1 MANIKFLNTKENEFI
16 LIKIMIQTMIN
27 YHAEYNDCLVNT
39 MINFNMNRE
48 KAEEILRKIGEVLDN
63 STRPV
68 LIEQMD
74 EVEKIINA
82 NKDKTPKEIEF
93 ILNKPENK
101 IKVVPIGIDFDTILE
116 DVADVLH
123 NSDK

>member
-1 MANIKFLNTKENEFI
+1 MAKIEFLNTKKDEFI

-48 KAEEILRKIGEVLDN
+48 KAEELLRKIGEILDN
-63 STRPV
+63 SIRPA

-93 ILNKPENK
+93 ILSKPENK
-101 IKVVPIGIDFDTILE
+101 RKVVPIGIDLDTILE

>member
-1 MANIKFLNTKENEFI
+1 MANIKFLNTEKNEFI

-48 KAEEILRKIGEVLDN
+48 KAEELLRKIGEVLDN
-63 STRPV
+63 SIRPV

-101 IKVVPIGIDFDTILE
+101 RKVVPIGIDFGTILE

>member
-16 LIKIMIQTMIN
+16 LIKIMIQTMID
-27 YHAEYNDCLVNT
+27 YHSEYNNCLINT
-39 MINFNMNRE
+39 MLNFNMNRE
-48 KAEEILRKIGEVLDN
+48 KAEELLRKIGEALDN
-63 STRPV
+63 SIRPA

-82 NKDKTPKEIEF
+82 NKDKTPKEIDF
-93 ILNKPENK
+93 ILRKPENK
-101 IKVVPIGIDFDTILE
+101 IKVVPIGIDLDTILE

>member
-1 MANIKFLNTKENEFI
+1 MANIEFLNTNKNEFI
-16 LIKIMIQTMIN
+16 LIKIMIQMMID
-27 YHAEYNDCLVNT
+27 YHSEYNNCLMNT
-39 MINFNMNRE
+39 MINFNTNRE
-48 KAEEILRKIGEVLDN
+48 KAEEILRKIGEILDN
-63 STRPV
+63 SIRPTLV
-68 LIEQMD
+68 EQMD

-101 IKVVPIGIDFDTILE
+101 IKVVPIGIDLDTILE

>member
-16 LIKIMIQTMIN
+16 LIKIMIQTMID
-27 YHAEYNDCLVNT
+27 YHSEYNNCLINT
-39 MINFNMNRE
+39 MLNFNMNRE
-48 KAEEILRKIGEVLDN
+48 KAEELLRKIGEVLDN
-63 STRPV
+63 SIRPA

-82 NKDKTPKEIEF
+82 NKDKTPKEIDF
-93 ILNKPENK
+93 ILRKPENK
-101 IKVVPIGIDFDTILE
+101 IKAVPIGIDLDTILE

>member
-48 KAEEILRKIGEVLDN
+48 KAEGLLRKIGEVLDN
-63 STRPV
+63 SIRPV

>member
-48 KAEEILRKIGEVLDN
+48 KAEELLRKIGEVLDN
-63 STRPV
+63 SIRPV

-93 ILNKPENK
+93 ILSKPENK
-101 IKVVPIGIDFDTILE
+101 RKVVPIGIDFNTILE

>member
-1 MANIKFLNTKENEFI
+1 MANIKFLNTEKNEFI

-48 KAEEILRKIGEVLDN
+48 KAEELLRKIGEVLDN
-63 STRPV
+63 SIRPV

-74 EVEKIINA
+74 EVEKVINA

-101 IKVVPIGIDFDTILE
+101 RKVVPIGIDFNTILE

>member
-63 STRPV
+63 SIRPV

>member
-1 MANIKFLNTKENEFI
+1 MAKIEFLNTKENEFI
-16 LIKIMIQTMIN
+16 LIKIMIQMMIN
-27 YHAEYNDCLVNT
+27 YHAEYNNCLINT
-39 MINFNMNRE
+39 MLNLNMNRE
-48 KAEEILRKIGEVLDN
+48 KAEEILQKIGKILDN
-63 STRPV
+63 SIRPI

-101 IKVVPIGIDFDTILE
+101 IKVVPIGIDLDTILE

>member
-1 MANIKFLNTKENEFI
+1 MANIEFLNTKKNEFI
-16 LIKIMIQTMIN
+16 LIKIMIQNMID
-27 YHAEYNDCLVNT
+27 YHSEYNNCLMNT
-39 MINFNMNRE
+39 MINFNINRE
-48 KAEEILRKIGEVLDN
+48 KAEEILRKIGEILDN
-63 STRPV
+63 SIRPT

-101 IKVVPIGIDFDTILE
+101 IKVASIGIDLDTILE

>member
-16 LIKIMIQTMIN
+16 LIKIMIQTMID
-27 YHAEYNDCLVNT
+27 YHSEYNNCLINT
-39 MINFNMNRE
+39 MLNFNMNRE
-48 KAEEILRKIGEVLDN
+48 KAEKLLRKIGEVLDN
-63 STRPV
+63 SIRPA

-82 NKDKTPKEIEF
+82 NKDKTPKEIDF
-93 ILNKPENK
+93 ILRKPENK
-101 IKVVPIGIDFDTILE
+101 IKAVPIGIDLDTILE

>member
-1 MANIKFLNTKENEFI
+1 MAKIEFLNTNKNEFI
-16 LIKIMIQTMIN
+16 LIKIMIQMMID
-27 YHAEYNDCLVNT
+27 YHSEYNNCLMNT
-39 MINFNMNRE
+39 MINFNTNRE
-48 KAEEILRKIGEVLDN
+48 KAEEILRKIGEILDN
-63 STRPV
+63 SIRPTLV
-68 LIEQMD
+68 EQMD

-101 IKVVPIGIDFDTILE
+101 IKVVPIGIDLDTILE

>member
-1 MANIKFLNTKENEFI
+1 MAKIEFLNTNKNEFI
-16 LIKIMIQTMIN
+16 LIKIMIQMMID
-27 YHAEYNDCLVNT
+27 YHSEYNNCLINT
-39 MINFNMNRE
+39 MMNFNMNRE
-48 KAEEILRKIGEVLDN
+48 KAEELLRKIGEILDN
-63 STRPV
+63 SIRPA

-93 ILNKPENK
+93 ILSKPENK
-101 IKVVPIGIDFDTILE
+101 RKVVPIGIDLDTILE

>member
-1 MANIKFLNTKENEFI
+1 MANIKFLNTEKNEFI

-48 KAEEILRKIGEVLDN
+48 KAEELLRKIGEVLDN
-63 STRPV
+63 SIRPV

-93 ILNKPENK
+93 ILSKPENK
-101 IKVVPIGIDFDTILE
+101 RKVVPIGIDFNTILE

>member
-1 MANIKFLNTKENEFI
+1 MANIEFLNTNKNEFI

-48 KAEEILRKIGEVLDN
+48 KAEGLLRKIGEVLDN
-63 STRPV
+63 SIRPV

-101 IKVVPIGIDFDTILE
+101 IKIVPIGIDFDTIME

>member
-1 MANIKFLNTKENEFI
+1 MAKIEFLNTKENEFI
-16 LIKIMIQTMIN
+16 LIKIMIQMMIN

-39 MINFNMNRE
+39 MMNFNMNRA
-48 KAEEILRKIGEVLDN
+48 KAEEILRKIGEILDK
-63 STRPV
+63 SIRPV
-68 LIEQMD
+68 LVEQMD

-82 NKDKTPKEIEF
+82 NKDKTPKEIQF

-101 IKVVPIGIDFDTILE
+101 IKVAPIGIDLATILE

>member
-48 KAEEILRKIGEVLDN
+48 KAEELLRKIGEVLDN
-63 STRPV
+63 SIRPV

-101 IKVVPIGIDFDTILE
+101 RKVVPIGIDLDTILE

>member
-1 MANIKFLNTKENEFI
+1 MAKIEFLNTNKNEFI
-16 LIKIMIQTMIN
+16 LIKIMIQMMID
-27 YHAEYNDCLVNT
+27 YHSEYNNCLINT
-39 MINFNMNRE
+39 MLNFNMNRE

-63 STRPV
+63 SIRPV

-82 NKDKTPKEIEF
+82 NKDKTPKEIRF

-101 IKVVPIGIDFDTILE
+101 IKVAPIGIDLDTILE

>member
-1 MANIKFLNTKENEFI
+1 MAKIEFLNTKKDEFI
-16 LIKIMIQTMIN
+16 LIKIMIQMMID
-27 YHAEYNDCLVNT
+27 YHSEYNNCLINT
-39 MINFNMNRE
+39 MLNFNMNRE
-48 KAEEILRKIGEVLDN
+48 KAEEILRKIGEILDN
-63 STRPV
+63 SIRPA

-93 ILNKPENK
+93 ILSKPENK
-101 IKVVPIGIDFDTILE
+101 RKVVPIGIDLDTILE

>member
-1 MANIKFLNTKENEFI
+1 MANIEFLNTEKNEFI
-16 LIKIMIQTMIN
+16 LIKIMIQIMID
-27 YHAEYNDCLVNT
+27 YHSGYNDCLMNT

-48 KAEEILRKIGEVLDN
+48 KAEEILRKIGETLDN
-63 STRPV
+63 NIRPT

-82 NKDKTPKEIEF
+82 NKDKTPKEIKF

-101 IKVVPIGIDFDTILE
+101 IKVAPIGIDLDTILE

>member
-1 MANIKFLNTKENEFI
+1 MAKIEFLNTNKNEFI
-16 LIKIMIQTMIN
+16 LIKIMIQMMID
-27 YHAEYNDCLVNT
+27 YHSEYNNCLINT
-39 MINFNMNRE
+39 MMNFNMNRE
-48 KAEEILRKIGEVLDN
+48 KAEEILRKIGEILDN
-63 STRPV
+63 SIRPALV
-68 LIEQMD
+68 EQMD

-93 ILNKPENK
+93 ILSKPENK
-101 IKVVPIGIDFDTILE
+101 RKVVPIGIDLDTILE

>member
-1 MANIKFLNTKENEFI
+1 MAKIEFLNTKKDEFI
-16 LIKIMIQTMIN
+16 LIKVMIQMMID
-27 YHAEYNDCLVNT
+27 YHSEYNNCLINT
-39 MINFNMNRE
+39 MLNFNMNRE
-48 KAEEILRKIGEVLDN
+48 KAEEILRKIGEILDN
-63 STRPV
+63 SIRPV

-82 NKDKTPKEIEF
+82 NKDKTPKEIKF

-101 IKVVPIGIDFDTILE
+101 IKAAPIGIDLDTILE

>member
-1 MANIKFLNTKENEFI
+1 MANIKFLNTEKNEFI

-48 KAEEILRKIGEVLDN
+48 KAEELLRKIGEVLDN
-63 STRPV
+63 SIRPV

-101 IKVVPIGIDFDTILE
+101 RKVVPIGIDFDTILE

>member
-1 MANIKFLNTKENEFI
+1 MAKIEFLNTKKDEFI
-16 LIKIMIQTMIN
+16 LIKVMIQMMID
-27 YHAEYNDCLVNT
+27 YHSEYNNCLINT
-39 MINFNMNRE
+39 MLNFNMNRE
-48 KAEEILRKIGEVLDN
+48 KAEELLRKIGEILDN
-63 STRPV
+63 SIRPA

-93 ILNKPENK
+93 ILSKPENK
-101 IKVVPIGIDFDTILE
+101 RKVVPIGIDLDTILE

>member
-1 MANIKFLNTKENEFI
+1 MAKIEFLNTNKNEFI
-16 LIKIMIQTMIN
+16 LIKIMIQMMID
-27 YHAEYNDCLVNT
+27 YHSEYNNCLINT
-39 MINFNMNRE
+39 MMNFNMNRE
-48 KAEEILRKIGEVLDN
+48 KAEEILRKIGEILDN
-63 STRPV
+63 SIRPALV
-68 LIEQMD
+68 EQMD

-93 ILNKPENK
+93 ILSKPENK
-101 IKVVPIGIDFDTILE
+101 RKVVPIRIDLDTILE

>member
-1 MANIKFLNTKENEFI
+1 MANIEFLNTNKNEFI

-48 KAEEILRKIGEVLDN
+48 KAEGLLRKIGEVLDN
-63 STRPV
+63 SIRPV

-101 IKVVPIGIDFDTILE
+101 IKAVPIGIDFDTIME

>member
-1 MANIKFLNTKENEFI
+1 MANIKFLNTKKNEFI
-16 LIKIMIQTMIN
+16 LIKIMIQIMIN
-27 YHAEYNDCLVNT
+27 YHAEYNDCLMNT

-48 KAEEILRKIGEVLDN
+48 KAEELLRKIGEVLDN
-63 STRPV
+63 SIRPV

-82 NKDKTPKEIEF
+82 NKDKTPKEIKF

-101 IKVVPIGIDFDTILE
+101 RKVVPIGIDFDTILE

>member
-1 MANIKFLNTKENEFI
+1 MANVEFLNTNKNEFI
-16 LIKIMIQTMIN
+16 LIKIMIQMMID
-27 YHAEYNDCLVNT
+27 YHSEYNDCLMNT
-39 MINFNMNRE
+39 MINFNINRE
-48 KAEEILRKIGEVLDN
+48 KAEEILRKIGKILDN
-63 STRPV
+63 SIRPT

-101 IKVVPIGIDFDTILE
+101 IKAVPIGIDLDTILE
-116 DVADVLH
+116 DVANVLH

>member
-1 MANIKFLNTKENEFI
+1 MAKIEFLNTKKDEFI
-16 LIKIMIQTMIN
+16 LIKVMIQMMID
-27 YHAEYNDCLVNT
+27 YHSEYNNCLINT
-39 MINFNMNRE
+39 MLNFNMNRE
-48 KAEEILRKIGEVLDN
+48 KAEEILRKIGEILDN
-63 STRPV
+63 SIRPA

-93 ILNKPENK
+93 ILSKPENK
-101 IKVVPIGIDFDTILE
+101 RKVVPIGIDLDTILE

>member
-1 MANIKFLNTKENEFI
+1 MANIEFLNTEKNEFV
-16 LIKIMIQTMIN
+16 LIKIMIQIMMD
-27 YHAEYNDCLVNT
+27 YHSEYNNCLMNT
-39 MINFNMNRE
+39 MINLNMNRE
-48 KAEEILRKIGEVLDN
+48 KAEKILRKIGEILDN
-63 STRPV
+63 SIRPV

-82 NKDKTPKEIEF
+82 NKDKTPKEIKF

-101 IKVVPIGIDFDTILE
+101 IKAAPIGIDLDTIME
-116 DVADVLH
+116 DIADVLH

>member
-1 MANIKFLNTKENEFI
+1 MAKIEFLNTNKNEFI
-16 LIKIMIQTMIN
+16 LIKIMIQMMIN

-48 KAEEILRKIGEVLDN
+48 KAEELLRKIGEVLDN
-63 STRPV
+63 SIRPV

-101 IKVVPIGIDFDTILE
+101 RKVVPIGIDFGTILE

>member
-16 LIKIMIQTMIN
+16 LIKIMIQIMIN
-27 YHAEYNDCLVNT
+27 YHAEYNDCLMNT

-63 STRPV
+63 SIRPV

-82 NKDKTPKEIEF
+82 NKDKTPKEIKF

-101 IKVVPIGIDFDTILE
+101 IKVVPIGIDLDTILE

-123 NSDK
+123 NSNK

>member
-1 MANIKFLNTKENEFI
+1 MANIEFLNTNKNEFI
-16 LIKIMIQTMIN
+16 LIKIMIQMMID
-27 YHAEYNDCLVNT
+27 YHSEYNNCLINT
-39 MINFNMNRE
+39 MMNFNINRE
-48 KAEEILRKIGEVLDN
+48 KAEEILRKIGEILDN
-63 STRPV
+63 SIRPT
-68 LIEQMD
+68 LIKQMD

-101 IKVVPIGIDFDTILE
+101 LKVAPIGIDLDTILE

>member
-1 MANIKFLNTKENEFI
+1 MAKIEFLNTNKNEFI
-16 LIKIMIQTMIN
+16 LIKIMIQMMID
-27 YHAEYNDCLVNT
+27 YHSEYNNCLINT
-39 MINFNMNRE
+39 MMNFNMNRE
-48 KAEEILRKIGEVLDN
+48 KAEEILRKIGEILDN
-63 STRPV
+63 SIRPALV
-68 LIEQMD
+68 EQMD

-101 IKVVPIGIDFDTILE
+101 RKVVPIGIDLDTILE

>member
-48 KAEEILRKIGEVLDN
+48 KAEELLRKIGEVLDN
-63 STRPV
+63 SIRPV

-101 IKVVPIGIDFDTILE
+101 RKVVPIGIDFDTILE

>member
-1 MANIKFLNTKENEFI
+1 MAKIEFLNTKKDEFI
-16 LIKIMIQTMIN
+16 LIKIMIQMMID
-27 YHAEYNDCLVNT
+27 YHSEYNNCLINT
-39 MINFNMNRE
+39 MLNFNMNRE
-48 KAEEILRKIGEVLDN
+48 KAEELLRKIGEILDN
-63 STRPV
+63 SIRPA

-93 ILNKPENK
+93 ILSKPENK
-101 IKVVPIGIDFDTILE
+101 RKVVPIGIDLDTILE